1 MRNEFEASGGA
12 EGLGS
17 TSGEKSMRSLESE
30 CNPICDSDL
39 VPTGIQKIYL
49 MIFPVD
55 CDVKYLGKILPKT
68 YHRFSPVLPIYQVF
82 PEDCEGNI

>member
-39 VPTGIQKIYL
+39 VPTGIRKIYL

-55 CDVKYLGKILPKT
+55 CDVSGEDSPQDLSSLFARPPNISGLPGG
-68 YHRFSPVLPIYQVF
+68 L
-82 PEDCEGNI
+82 